1 MLLIV
6 FWGLDKVRVC
16 PNFSGLEF
24 CLLVLVS
31 LLPPIFP
38 LLLGLAYLL
47 LLLLLD
53 LLPRLVNLLQ
63 IPLQILHIV
72 AGKLSLFL
80 AVGLKLRLRFRFVL
94 QRLDVT
100 AEDIIDGLAEVVLV
114 LVVLLRGQLRFDHKF
129 SVLVL
134 PFLDVLDFAA
144 LVLDECLLQLGLA
157 VLFRLPLRLLQL
169 FDRPLLL
176 LSREMQL
183 VEHFPSPLENRAD
196 FSLAEHLQVVEQVI
210 QILRPIFDQV
220 VVFLPLLQSGGDLIM
235 LREDEQ
241 RGLSLDEFRQRHLS
255 VEMHRRV
262 VLVASSLSAL
272 LEQSIDAR
280 YFSGQLLVEV
290 VRLGILEHEFGVK

>member
-1 MLLIV
+1 
-6 FWGLDKVRVC
+6 
-16 PNFSGLEF
+16 
-24 CLLVLVS
+24 
-31 LLPPIFP
+31 
-38 LLLGLAYLL
+38 
-47 LLLLLD
+47 
-53 LLPRLVNLLQ
+53 
-63 IPLQILHIV
+63 
-72 AGKLSLFL
+72 
-80 AVGLKLRLRFRFVL
+80 
-94 QRLDVT
+94 
-100 AEDIIDGLAEVVLV
+100 
-114 LVVLLRGQLRFDHKF
+114 
-129 SVLVL
+129 
-134 PFLDVLDFAA
+134 
-144 LVLDECLLQLGLA
+144 
-157 VLFRLPLRLLQL
+157 
-169 FDRPLLL
+169 
-176 LSREMQL
+176 MQL